1 MYTILNNKLI
11 FTIVSASDNLIHEWD
26 KQEGHSNAVCSICPN
41 DLLVLPAESM
51 WRYIGGLDPTKHV
64 SERMVFIRDLLCW
77 NDPLHIIT
85 YHTIVQNSYL
95 QFLIYKVDILYRKI
109 KKFGFVIAWISFTV
123 LIVKW
128 YQHYW

>member
-1 MYTILNNKLI
+1 
-11 FTIVSASDNLIHEWD
+11 
-26 KQEGHSNAVCSICPN
+26 
-41 DLLVLPAESM
+41 M

-109 KKFGFVIAWISFTV
+109 KKFGFVIA
-123 LIVKW
+123 
-128 YQHYW
+128 